1 MLAVVR
7 SDATPHVGFMRNQLH
22 AFHGGPASVSLIE
35 VENLASRIRPGSVPA
50 LARGLTWM
58 ESGGERAEAL
68 SEELY
73 PYTGSG
79 QIVGVTGAP
88 GTGKSTLVSALTRLA
103 RERGLTIGIVA
114 VDPSSPF
121 SGGSILGDRIRMNDL
136 STDPG
141 VFIRS
146 MATRGALGGLCRAAG
161 DAVDLLRAAGRD
173 LVILETVGVGQD
185 EVDVMRLA
193 HTTIVVHVPGL
204 GDEIQALKAG
214 IIEIADIHVVNK
226 AAREG
231 ADRNIA
237 ELRTTV
243 TDSPDRRNLPILAC
257 VATREEGVSI
267 LLDEVVKH
275 FSYLKTSGE
284 IHIRERR
291 IAESRVLK
299 LVQTLVVQTVKEP
312 LGDRNGAVGA
322 VIERVARRDLSPY
335 RGARALLMRASDRE
349 RASLHV

>member
-1 MLAVVR
+1 M
-7 SDATPHVGFMRNQLH
+7 
-22 AFHGGPASVSLIE
+22 SLIE
-35 VENLASRIRPGSVPA
+35 VENLASGIRTGSVPA
-50 LARGLTWM
+50 LARGLTWI

-73 PYTGSG
+73 PYTGPG

-88 GTGKSTLVSALTRLA
+88 GTGKSTLVCALTRLA
-103 RERGLTIGIVA
+103 RERGITVGIVA

-226 AAREG
+226 ADREG
-231 ADRNIA
+231 AARNIA
-237 ELRTTV
+237 ELRATVTMV
-243 TDSPDRRNLPILAC
+243 TDSPDQRNLPILAC

-335 RGARALLMRASDRE
+335 RCARALLMRASDAE
-349 RASLHV
+349 RASSHV